1 MVLPDILWANYFG
14 RRSLGRI
21 RGMGLLMSQVLA
33 AVGPPFFGFLF
44 DATGGYGLSF
54 AIFGAALITSAFL
67 SLLLSPPQKPVS
79 R

>member
-1 MVLPDILWANYFG
+1 
-14 RRSLGRI
+14 
-21 RGMGLLMSQVLA
+21 MGLLMSQVLA

-67 SLLLSPPQKPVS
+67 SLLLSPPRKT
-79 R
+79 